1 MAKETKAER
10 AVREELEAEASY
22 QDFVRKYPTRFAAL
36 LFDAA
41 VKHNDVLI
49 VARLDAET
57 YRFARENETWSDVVL
72 KTTAPANRDWEALYN
87 LEAAEQLVKNRETEL
102 DEENRKYH
110 ARQTAFAKLSKEERE
125 LLGV

>member
-10 AVREELEAEASY
+10 AVREELESEVAW
-22 QDFVRKYPTRFAAL
+22 QKVVREYPTRFAAL
-36 LFDAA
+36 MFDAA

-57 YRFARENETWSDVVL
+57 YRFGREDETWSDIVL
-72 KTTAPANRDWEALYN
+72 KTTAPANRDWEVLYE
-87 LEAAEQLVKNRETEL
+87 LEKAEQLVKNREAEL
-102 DEENRKYH
+102 DEANRKYH
-110 ARQTAFAKLSKEERE
+110 ARQTALAKLSKEERE